1 MALKELIEFMSK
13 DGVRVGLLDSTNA
26 QKKRRDHIRETLGV
40 LKCKILM
47 IETICDKK
55 ELLEHNIRTI
65 KMTNP
70 YYKNM
75 ADDEAFADFERKRK
89 NYEDVYNP
97 VDEKEGSHVK
107 IFNHQTFVVHNTRGY
122 LPQKVVHFIMNLHTM
137 PRVFYLSRHG
147 QSEYNLSGKIGGD
160 SGLTEAGREFARR
173 LAVFAHNT
181 VGMSIETDPET
192 GEEKRTPC
200 PARLWTSTLR
210 RTKETAQYIKHN

>member
-1 MALKELIEFMSK
+1 
-13 DGVRVGLLDSTNA
+13 
-26 QKKRRDHIRETLGV
+26 
-40 LKCKILM
+40 
-47 IETICDKK
+47 
-55 ELLEHNIRTI
+55 
-65 KMTNP
+65 MTNP

-97 VDEKEGSHVK
+97 VDEKDGSHVK

-210 RTKETAQYIKHN
+210 RTKETAQYIKHNLIKFHKWDNGDEVRKGGGSCDSTGFASILFVVYLNIYPAGRMDSIPATC